1 MHGGDTRLSRAPP
14 DPSSSFG
21 DREMPPHSGFQFGK
35 LVAYRIWRIDRNRL
49 ISLSAGYVWKPGTN
63 GPAQGMDAYSGGFY
77 AFKELS
83 EALELSGGPR
93 SRHGRRHPYAIGKVS
108 LWGEI
113 VEHEFGYRAQFA
125 KIIELLPPCTTRTI
139 TKNARE
145 RMGEALWARYMAA
158 WEKETVT
165 SVAAWMEGTAAL
177 RRYYR
182 LD

>member
-1 MHGGDTRLSRAPP
+1 
-14 DPSSSFG
+14 
-21 DREMPPHSGFQFGK
+21 MPPHSGFQFGK

-63 GPAQGMDAYSGGFY
+63 GPADVDVYGFY

-83 EALELSGGPR
+83 GALEMSGGDR
-93 SRHGRRHPYAIGKVS
+93 SYSYAVGKVS

-113 VEHEFGYRAQFA
+113 VEHKFGYRAQFA

>member
-1 MHGGDTRLSRAPP
+1 MCP
-14 DPSSSFG
+14 
-21 DREMPPHSGFQFGK
+21 PPHSGFQFGR

-49 ISLSAGYVWKPGTN
+49 ISLSAGYVWKPGAN
-63 GPAQGMDAYSGGFY
+63 GPAQGMGVDGGGFY

-83 EALELSGGPR
+83 GAVELSGGPR
-93 SRHGRRHPYAIGKVS
+93 STGRGRRYPCAIGKVS

-113 VEHEFGYRAQFA
+113 VEHELGYRAQFA
-125 KIIELLPPCTTRTI
+125 KIIELIPRGQPCTRTVMK
-139 TKNARE
+139 TARD

-158 WEKETVT
+158 WEKERAT
-165 SVAAWMEGTAAL
+165 SLAAWNEQMAAL